1 MKKTGLFDKFL
12 YHYYYSFYLKWKI
25 QFLQK
30 MKMERI
36 LRKANKVGICLRANG
51 TVEGISKNITIKD
64 YVNFNGVKFLGKGK
78 VTIGNY
84 FHSGEQITFL
94 TSNHNFR
101 NAFAIPYDN
110 TYKIGD
116 IVVDDFVWLGHGV
129 IILPGVT
136 LGEGCIVGAG
146 AVVTKDVEPLSIVAG
161 NPAKKIGKRDPEE
174 FYRLKKEGKFH

>member
-1 MKKTGLFDKFL
+1 
-12 YHYYYSFYLKWKI
+12 
-25 QFLQK
+25 

-36 LRKANKVGICLRANG
+36 FRKANFVGKNLKANG
-51 TVEGISKNITIKD
+51 IVQSVSKNITIND

-84 FHSGEQITFL
+84 YHSGEEITFL

-101 NAFAIPYDN
+101 NAKAIPYDS
-110 TYKIGD
+110 TYNIGD
-116 IVVDDFVWLGHGV
+116 IVVEDFVWLGHGV

-146 AVVTKDVEPLSIVAG
+146 AVVTKNVPPLTIVAG
-161 NPAKKIGKRDPEE
+161 NPAKKIGERSAEE
-174 FYRLKKEGKFH
+174 FYKLKHEGKFH